1 MIKYLTVPY
10 MLMHGLKNLKVFKV
24 LGQTAAVKQ
33 AIAKQVP
40 RGQWRQKRNKWQS
53 IVANFECIHWRQ

>member
-24 LGQTAAVKQ
+24 LGQTAVVKQ

-40 RGQWRQKRNKWQS
+40 MAAMATKKEQMAIHCRQ
-53 IVANFECIHWRQ
+53 F